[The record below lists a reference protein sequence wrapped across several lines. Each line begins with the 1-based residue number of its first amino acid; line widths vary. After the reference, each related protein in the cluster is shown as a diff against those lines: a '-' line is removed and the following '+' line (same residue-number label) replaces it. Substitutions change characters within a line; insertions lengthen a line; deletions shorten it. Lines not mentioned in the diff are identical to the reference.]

1 MELAGAASMAVFQ
14 SSAGRTVVV
23 VGLVAAGAAH
33 ASSDAS
39 SSSLDTAGSG
49 GCSSDVW
56 SMARCAELKSADYVC
71 GLIHLILLKLSMPTL
86 VYWSGG

>member
-1 MELAGAASMAVFQ
+1 MELAGAASIAVFQ

-23 VGLVAAGAAH
+23 VAAGAAH

>member
-1 MELAGAASMAVFQ
+1 VELAGAASMAVFQ

-23 VGLVAAGAAH
+23 VAAGAAH

-56 SMARCAELKSADYVC
+56 SMARSAELKSADY
-71 GLIHLILLKLSMPTL
+71 
-86 VYWSGG
+86 